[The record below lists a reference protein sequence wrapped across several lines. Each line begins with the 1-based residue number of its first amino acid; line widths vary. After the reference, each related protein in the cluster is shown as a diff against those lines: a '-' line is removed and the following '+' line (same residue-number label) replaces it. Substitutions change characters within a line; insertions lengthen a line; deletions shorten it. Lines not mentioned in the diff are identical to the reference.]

1 MQILIDIDK
10 ERYNEIVNHYD
21 TFPKQMRD
29 YGVKAIRHGTP
40 IPDNA
45 TNGDVI
51 KAMFPNTEIMITD
64 ERVFL
69 RDGTIVMIYPLT
81 WWNAPYQKGG
91 KWMQI
96 VIEIPEENYNN
107 KTLVDYFGCYSKM
120 LDATIYNGTVLPKH
134 GRLGDLDYLY
144 KKFEANGCK
153 DSNVYR
159 LIKDEPTIIESNK
172 ENIWNL

>member
-29 YGVKAIRHGTP
+29 YGVEAIR
-40 IPDNA
+40 
-45 TNGDVI
+45 
-51 KAMFPNTEIMITD
+51 
-64 ERVFL
+64 
-69 RDGTIVMIYPLT
+69 
-81 WWNAPYQKGG
+81 
-91 KWMQI
+91 
-96 VIEIPEENYNN
+96 
-107 KTLVDYFGCYSKM
+107 
-120 LDATIYNGTVLPKH
+120 NGTVLEPH

-172 ENIWNL
+172 ENI